1 MRGGGKGGAGAGGRI
16 APAASRK
23 RGRSADGLDASQF
36 AAVLAAAW
44 ARPARVR
51 GGLGAIKDG
60 HSQVAAAGHAA
71 GPVPGGAGGSP
82 PWAAVPV
89 SEAHSNW
96 ANCRSGPLADRAV
109 AHSLKRQQVSDADI
123 QTLRTGRLLVRRSDP
138 ARAISR
144 ATQLCPPAASSE
156 MASSWESLP
165 AATHLKV
172 RPAQSWP
179 AHESLTWLYFA
190 SFV

>member
-1 MRGGGKGGAGAGGRI
+1 MKRFSKLCYFLSEVRRRMCGRI

-138 ARAISR
+138 ARRHAALPSCSQQR
-144 ATQLCPPAASSE
+144 DGVVVGVASCRNAPQGAAS
-156 MASSWESLP
+156 AVL
-165 AATHLKV
+165 ACA
-172 RPAQSWP
+172 
-179 AHESLTWLYFA
+179 
-190 SFV
+190 